1 MKIMACNCSCNNSN
15 QQQMLMQI
23 RELKFSVNDL
33 ALYLDTHPCD
43 KRAIRLHNEY
53 SNQLRN
59 LTDEYQRKFGP
70 LTIECPCNK
79 WRWID
84 LPWPWERS

>member
-1 MKIMACNCSCNNSN
+1 MGCNCGCNNLN
-15 QQQMLMQI
+15 KQEMLMQI
-23 RELKFSVNDL
+23 RELKFSVNDI

-43 KRAIRLHNEY
+43 RRAIALHNQY
-53 SNQLRN
+53 SKELRV
-59 LTDEYQRKFGP
+59 LSDEYQKKYGP

-79 WRWID
+79 CRWID

>member
-1 MKIMACNCSCNNSN
+1 MACSCNNTEKKE
-15 QQQMLMQI
+15 MLMQI

-33 ALYLDTHPCD
+33 ALYLDTHPND
-43 KRAIRLHNEY
+43 RNALNLHNQY
-53 SNQLRN
+53 SQDLRN
-59 LTDEYQRKFGP
+59 LTNQYQKKFGP

>member
-1 MKIMACNCSCNNSN
+1 MGCNCGCNNLN
-15 QQQMLMQI
+15 KQEMLMQI

-43 KRAIRLHNEY
+43 RRAIALHNQY
-53 SNQLRN
+53 SKELRV
-59 LTDEYQRKFGP
+59 LSDEYQKKYGP

>member
-1 MKIMACNCSCNNSN
+1 MACNCSCNNSN

-33 ALYLDTHPCD
+33 ALYLDTLPCY
-43 KRAIRLHNEY
+43 KIAIRLHNEY

>member
-1 MKIMACNCSCNNSN
+1 MGCNCGCNNTN
-15 QQQMLMQI
+15 QQEMLMQI
-23 RELKFSVNDL
+23 RELRFSVNDL

-43 KRAIRLHNEY
+43 RRAIALHNQY
-53 SNQLRN
+53 SRELRN
-59 LTDEYQRKFGP
+59 LTDEYQRKYGA

>member
-1 MKIMACNCSCNNSN
+1 MACNCSCNNSN

-33 ALYLDTHPCD
+33 ALYLDTHPND

>member
-1 MKIMACNCSCNNSN
+1 MGCNCGYNNSN

-23 RELKFSVNDL
+23 RELKFSINDL
-33 ALYLDTHPCD
+33 ALYLDTHPND
-43 KRAIRLHNEY
+43 RRAIRIHNQY
-53 SNQLRN
+53 SNELR
-59 LTDEYQRKFGP
+59 TVSDEYQRKYGP
-70 LTIECPCNK
+70 LSIECPCNK

>member
-1 MKIMACNCSCNNSN
+1 MGCNCGCNNSN

-33 ALYLDTHPCD
+33 ALYLDTHPND
-43 KRAIRLHNEY
+43 RRAIRIHNQY
-53 SNQLRN
+53 SNELRN
-59 LTDEYQRKFGP
+59 VSDEYQRKYGP
-70 LTIECPCNK
+70 LSIECPCNK

>member
-1 MKIMACNCSCNNSN
+1 MTCSCNNTERKEL
-15 QQQMLMQI
+15 LMQI
-23 RELKFSVNDL
+23 REVKFSINDL
-33 ALYLDTHPCD
+33 ALYLDTHPND
-43 KRAIRLHNEY
+43 RNALNLHNQY
-53 SNQLRN
+53 SQNLRK
-59 LTDEYQRKFGP
+59 LTDQYQRKYGP

>member
-1 MKIMACNCSCNNSN
+1 MGCNCGCNNSN

-33 ALYLDTHPCD
+33 ALYLDTHPND
-43 KRAIRLHNEY
+43 RRAIRIHNQY
-53 SNQLRN
+53 SNELR
-59 LTDEYQRKFGP
+59 TVSDEYQRKYGP
-70 LTIECPCNK
+70 LSIECPCNK

-84 LPWPWERS
+84 LPCPWERS

>member
-1 MKIMACNCSCNNSN
+1 MACNCGCNNSN

-33 ALYLDTHPCD
+33 ALYLDAHPCD

>member
-1 MKIMACNCSCNNSN
+1 MACNCSCNNSN

>member
-1 MKIMACNCSCNNSN
+1 MACSCNNTEKN
-15 QQQMLMQI
+15 EMLMQI

-33 ALYLDTHPCD
+33 ALYLDTHPND
-43 KRAIRLHNEY
+43 RNALNLHNQY
-53 SNQLRN
+53 SQNLRN
-59 LTDEYQRKFGP
+59 LTNQYQKKFGP

>member
-1 MKIMACNCSCNNSN
+1 MGCNCGCNNTN
-15 QQQMLMQI
+15 QQEMLMQI
-23 RELKFSVNDL
+23 RELRFSVNDL

-43 KRAIRLHNEY
+43 RRAIALHKQY
-53 SNQLRN
+53 SRELRN
-59 LTDEYQRKFGP
+59 LTDEYQRKYGP

>member
-1 MKIMACNCSCNNSN
+1 MGCNCGCNNSN
-15 QQQMLMQI
+15 QQEMLMQI
-23 RELKFSVNDL
+23 RELRFSVNDL

-43 KRAIRLHNEY
+43 RRAIALHNQY
-53 SNQLRN
+53 SKELRV
-59 LTDEYQRKFGP
+59 LSDEYQKKYGP

>member
-1 MKIMACNCSCNNSN
+1 MGCNCGCNNSN

-33 ALYLDTHPCD
+33 ALYLDTHPND
-43 KRAIRLHNEY
+43 RRAIRIHNQY
-53 SNQLRN
+53 SNELR
-59 LTDEYQRKFGP
+59 TVSDEYQRKYGP
-70 LTIECPCNK
+70 LSIECPCNK

-84 LPWPWERS
+84 LPWPWERSAN

>member
-1 MKIMACNCSCNNSN
+1 MGCNCGCNNTN
-15 QQQMLMQI
+15 QQEMLMQI
-23 RELKFSVNDL
+23 RELRFSVNDL
-33 ALYLDTHPCD
+33 ALYLDTQPCD
-43 KRAIRLHNEY
+43 RRAIALHNQY
-53 SNQLRN
+53 SRELRN
-59 LTDEYQRKFGP
+59 LTDEYQRKYGP

>member
-1 MKIMACNCSCNNSN
+1 MSCNCGCNNSN
-15 QQQMLMQI
+15 KEELLMQI
-23 RELKFSVNDL
+23 RELRFSINDL

-43 KRAIRLHNEY
+43 KRAIRIHNEY
-53 SNQLRN
+53 SNMLKK
-59 LTDEYQRKFGP
+59 LIDEYQKKYGP

>member
-1 MKIMACNCSCNNSN
+1 
-15 QQQMLMQI
+15 MQI

-33 ALYLDTHPCD
+33 ALYLDTHPND
-43 KRAIRLHNEY
+43 RNALNLHNQY
-53 SNQLRN
+53 SQNLRN
-59 LTDEYQRKFGP
+59 LTNQYQKKFGP

>member
-1 MKIMACNCSCNNSN
+1 MGCNCGCNNSN
-15 QQQMLMQI
+15 QQEMLMQI
-23 RELKFSVNDL
+23 RELRFSVNDL

-43 KRAIRLHNEY
+43 RRAIALHNQY
-53 SNQLRN
+53 SRELRN
-59 LTDEYQRKFGP
+59 LTDEYQRKYGS

>member
-1 MKIMACNCSCNNSN
+1 MGCNCGCNNSN
-15 QQQMLMQI
+15 QQEMLMQI
-23 RELKFSVNDL
+23 RELRFSVNDL
-33 ALYLDTHPCD
+33 ALYLDTHPCER
-43 KRAIRLHNEY
+43 RAIALHNQY
-53 SNQLRN
+53 SRELRN
-59 LTDEYQRKFGP
+59 LTDEYQRKYGP

>member
-1 MKIMACNCSCNNSN
+1 MGCNCGCNNSN

-33 ALYLDTHPCD
+33 ALYLDTHPND
-43 KRAIRLHNEY
+43 RRAIRIHNQY
-53 SNQLRN
+53 SNELR
-59 LTDEYQRKFGP
+59 TVSDEYQRKYGP
-70 LTIECPCNK
+70 LSIECPCNK

-84 LPWPWERS
+84 LHWPWERS

>member
-1 MKIMACNCSCNNSN
+1 MGCNCGCNNTN
-15 QQQMLMQI
+15 QQEMLMQI
-23 RELKFSVNDL
+23 RELRFSVNDL

-43 KRAIRLHNEY
+43 RRAIALHNQY
-53 SNQLRN
+53 SRELRN
-59 LTDEYQRKFGP
+59 LTDEYQIKYGP